1 MQVPDAGEI
10 AQDQHQLIEAND
22 VTVEIDMDGTCEDL
36 AEISNF
42 DISDEDLDWPR
53 ELNMYGSPENLVESG
68 STKISFQDK
77 KKPSVNNMF
86 GMSGI
91 LDVTIKNEIS
101 NLDTER
107 PKEMGTDITTS
118 GDFAVIGNTQIT
130 SQDKKRPSINGTSGD
145 LVMSGN
151 TTITPCVKKRPSL
164 MPSESRPAKK
174 ELRIKEALSE
184 MASAVKALVNKKEKN
199 NNKSFENA
207 LSALQAMPDIDD
219 ELVMEACDLLE
230 DERKTEIFLALNVS
244 LRKKWLLRKLRW

>member
-1 MQVPDAGEI
+1 MQVPDAGVI
-10 AQDQHQLIEAND
+10 AQEHQLIEAND

-36 AEISNF
+36 VEISNF

-53 ELNMYGSPENLVESG
+53 ELNMDGSPENLVESV

-86 GMSGI
+86 GMSGS

-107 PKEMGTDITTS
+107 PKEMGMDITTS